1 MSQLQLPDPPKWDP
15 NDYSDIDYD
24 KVAKDDITEY
34 VKWCT
39 TAYEVEKWR
48 DNRLWEAYQVNFANF
63 TEEAFRKASQFY
75 VTKLKNFLRD
85 NGVYVEMSRKVK
97 MTEGLYNAAQEEEQ
111 ATWPPDELQKEIE
124 SGTFNSKLN
133 LTHAQR
139 TLRTTP
145 APRSTLAPQ
154 PSIHA
159 SVQPPIQ
166 TSAMTST
173 HLSGFGREVATLSKL
188 YTEES
193 KYGGEGDNF
202 EFKLK
207 IFNNACK
214 KADIPPEGKIDAL
227 SIMLK
232 GLALDYFYSN
242 LEDQEHLSFDDVCKS
257 IQNHFEGEEYQRTI
271 QTKWESTNL
280 LSIIK
285 KTEGEG
291 KSTEDCLYLLIKE
304 LTHLKHGLD
313 PEFRTDKNFRNKLIT
328 ACRGIPACEYA
339 CYNPADTPSGFINQ
353 LKSSISTYEHNH
365 GLGSGITSAIPNT
378 LFTDRRYHKQYG
390 DYQSNQPHNKPRDN
404 PQRNSRGK
412 GNKRCF
418 VCQKENCWSTRHSK
432 EERDE
437 ATKQFRNRL
446 HRRFDRNPRQ
456 YIAEME
462 GTDPEAR
469 AYDDDTDQDD
479 LQELTEALI
488 LNTDMTMDTQEP
500 KSETFFTSIGNF
512 NYDDATNM
520 RITLADRAFEHAIT
534 GADSTVDDVDDEKS
548 HSGPLLGFPESD
560 RENQPSSVMTYNPH
574 QGRYSTKEF
583 HGILIDTGAAIRS
596 TAGLG
601 QFLAYNRAQKDN
613 TPIDESKSYT
623 FKFGIG
629 STSSI
634 GVATINTPVG
644 NISFHIV
651 EADTPFIL
659 CLQDMKS
666 LSVYLDNLKNLLVS
680 VTKSQVWPVFEKFGH
695 LFLLWED
702 NLPTFIT
709 SSFNLN
715 PCYLTEAELRQLHR
729 RFGHPTADRL
739 RRLLNRS
746 GHGDELDKQALEYLT
761 KFCDQCQKNGKSPG
775 RFKFVLKDDTIDFNH
790 TILIDVMYI
799 DGSPVLHIV
808 DNATRFQAARW
819 LKNLSA
825 RHTWET
831 LRLMWIDIYLGPP
844 DHIVHDAGTNFV
856 SKEFK
861 QYANSLAIT
870 TKAVPVEAHWS
881 IGVVERYHPVLKRA
895 YAVIVADIPE
905 IDKNNYGKELAL
917 QMAVKAVNDTAG
929 PDGLVPTLLVFG
941 AYPKMSQLDPPAPTI
956 AQRATAVKK
965 AMEEVTKIRATRAVQ
980 DALNQRNGP
989 DTSGIHELPIGSEVL
1004 VWREGN
1010 TGQSGKWTGPHT
1022 LLGLDGETCKVQLQ
1036 GTNGTT
1042 DFRSTTI
1049 KPYLRPS
1056 CDLTQQLDDE
1066 DHQPDDQEKVSEPL
1080 RRQPQ
1085 RQRQLPERYRQNV
1098 VDLAVFLEDTDITGN
1113 PSTVFAYGA
1122 PTFSESR
1129 NKEINGLLEKGVFK
1143 IINRSEI
1150 PHGTRIFNSR
1160 FVDEIKNSGTNKAFE
1175 KSRLV
1180 VQAYNDHGK
1189 DLVLTQSPTIQ
1200 RVSQRLI
1207 LALTAML
1214 KGNGMDL
1221 YLRDITQAY
1230 TQSTTLLSRDFFVR
1244 PPPELGL
1251 EEHQILKVIKPLYG
1265 IPEAGNHWFNLEGT
1279 GLNACSSRTKT
1290 ISTL

>member
-15 NDYSDIDYD
+15 NDYSEIDYD

-39 TAYEVEKWR
+39 TAYEVDKWR
-48 DNRLWEAYQVNFANF
+48 DHRLWEVYQVNFANF
-63 TEEAFRKASQFY
+63 TEEAFCKASQFY
-75 VTKLKNFLRD
+75 VAKLKNFLRD

-124 SGTFNSKLN
+124 SGT
-133 LTHAQR
+133 
-139 TLRTTP
+139 
-145 APRSTLAPQ
+145 
-154 PSIHA
+154 
-159 SVQPPIQ
+159 
-166 TSAMTST
+166 
-173 HLSGFGREVATLSKL
+173 
-188 YTEES
+188 Y
-193 KYGGEGDNF
+193 
-202 EFKLK
+202 
-207 IFNNACK
+207 
-214 KADIPPEGKIDAL
+214 
-227 SIMLK
+227 
-232 GLALDYFYSN
+232 
-242 LEDQEHLSFDDVCKS
+242 
-257 IQNHFEGEEYQRTI
+257 
-271 QTKWESTNL
+271 
-280 LSIIK
+280 
-285 KTEGEG
+285 
-291 KSTEDCLYLLIKE
+291 
-304 LTHLKHGLD
+304 
-313 PEFRTDKNFRNKLIT
+313 
-328 ACRGIPACEYA
+328 
-339 CYNPADTPSGFINQ
+339 
-353 LKSSISTYEHNH
+353 
-365 GLGSGITSAIPNT
+365 
-378 LFTDRRYHKQYG
+378 
-390 DYQSNQPHNKPRDN
+390 
-404 PQRNSRGK
+404 
-412 GNKRCF
+412 
-418 VCQKENCWSTRHSK
+418 
-432 EERDE
+432 
-437 ATKQFRNRL
+437 
-446 HRRFDRNPRQ
+446 
-456 YIAEME
+456 
-462 GTDPEAR
+462 PEAR
-469 AYDDDTDQDD
+469 AYDDNTDPDD

-488 LNTDMTMDTQEP
+488 LNTTSNMTMDTQEP

-512 NYDDATNM
+512 NYDDAMNM

-534 GADSTVDDVDDEKS
+534 GADSTVDDVDDEES

-613 TPIDESKSYT
+613 AQIDKSKSYA

-634 GVATINTPVG
+634 GVATIV
-644 NISFHIV
+644 I
-651 EADTPFIL
+651 
-659 CLQDMKS
+659 
-666 LSVYLDNLKNLLVS
+666 
-680 VTKSQVWPVFEKFGH
+680 
-695 LFLLWED
+695 
-702 NLPTFIT
+702 
-709 SSFNLN
+709 
-715 PCYLTEAELRQLHR
+715 
-729 RFGHPTADRL
+729 
-739 RRLLNRS
+739 
-746 GHGDELDKQALEYLT
+746 
-761 KFCDQCQKNGKSPG
+761 
-775 RFKFVLKDDTIDFNH
+775 
-790 TILIDVMYI
+790 
-799 DGSPVLHIV
+799 
-808 DNATRFQAARW
+808 
-819 LKNLSA
+819 
-825 RHTWET
+825 
-831 LRLMWIDIYLGPP
+831 WIDIHLRPP
-844 DHIVHDAGTNFV
+844 DHIVHDAGSNFV

-881 IGVVERYHPVLKRA
+881 IGVVERYHPILKRA

-1230 TQSTTLLSRDFFVR
+1230 TQSTTLLRSTSV
-1244 PPPELGL
+1244 L
-1251 EEHQILKVIKPLYG
+1251 
-1265 IPEAGNHWFNLEGT
+1265 
-1279 GLNACSSRTKT
+1279 LNWALPARND
-1290 ISTL
+1290 